1 MDQQTKTGILQKNE
15 CVVADATT
23 SMKCTFWSDDIQKLN
38 LGQSYLIKNIG
49 VRLFHG
55 EKVLTTTPDSSI
67 NLINDIGAIKTRDIP
82 KMSKT
87 IKFELLGVKCSK
99 QNNCSLCSRDL
110 GEFNVALPTVKCQ
123 NCGMTQKTG
132 PIKPKYKCQF
142 VASYE
147 NNTRRLI
154 LLDGPLRSHDETTTI
169 QAIEQ
174 FFMENSSNIKAEVN
188 ANETHILKLI
198 SFD

>member
-1 MDQQTKTGILQKNE
+1 M
-15 CVVADATT
+15 
-23 SMKCTFWSDDIQKLN
+23 
-38 LGQSYLIKNIG
+38 KNIG
-49 VRLFHG
+49 ARQFDG
-55 EKVLTTTPDSSI
+55 KKVLTTTPDSSI
-67 NLINDIGAIKTRDIP
+67 NLIDDIGAIKTRDIP

-87 IKFELLGVKCSK
+87 IKFELLRVKCSK
-99 QNNCSLCSRDL
+99 QNNCSLCNCDW
-110 GEFNVALPTVKCQ
+110 GEFNAALPTVKCQ

-132 PIKPKYKCQF
+132 PIKPKYKYEF

-154 LLDGPLRSHDETTTI
+154 LLDGLLRTHDETTTI
-169 QAIEQ
+169 DGVQAIEQ
-174 FFMENSSNIKAEVN
+174 FFMKNSSNIKVEVN